1 MINVTE
7 APAEEVILLQGVNR
21 DMSLFSNRLILRSH
35 MSLSNGP
42 GCWDE
47 QTPFLGDALNRFFPI
62 RPGSDSEL

>member
-1 MINVTE
+1 MDAVRRLHSLYGVINVTE

-47 QTPFLGDALNRFFPI
+47 QTPFSGSRF
-62 RPGSDSEL
+62 G